1 MSADSVLTL
10 PEVSTQFQVA
20 ITVDGKKIDL
30 DEVTEYYI
38 DARSG
43 DVSLVSLI
51 TKNVLDLLSTL
62 EVADSAVINITRL
75 DNKMN
80 VMGTHNIEID
90 PGVASYGS
98 SLENNKTY
106 VLEFVMID

>member
-1 MSADSVLTL
+1 MLTDSVLTL

-20 ITVDGKKIDL
+20 ITVDSKKIDL
-30 DEVTEYYI
+30 DEVIEYYI

-51 TKNVLDLLSTL
+51 TKNVLYLLSTL
-62 EVADSAVINITRL
+62 EMADSAVINISRL

-80 VMGTHNIEID
+80 ILGSHSIGINPNV
-90 PGVASYGS
+90 VSYGS
-98 SLENNKTY
+98 SLDNNSTY
-106 VLEFVMID
+106 VLEFVMI